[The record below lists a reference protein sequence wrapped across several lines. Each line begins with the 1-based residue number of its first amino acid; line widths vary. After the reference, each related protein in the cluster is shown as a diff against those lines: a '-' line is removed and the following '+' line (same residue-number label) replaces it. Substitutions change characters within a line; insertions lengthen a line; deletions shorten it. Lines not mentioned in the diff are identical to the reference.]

1 MNVFNTVMLVHVLI
15 IFTSLLSHKETAILL
30 VSRLPLLKRGLM
42 RLYSSLLSTSLSRH
56 KLLLEPGRHGQLI
69 QECFPLLAQYKC
81 LLDLLDLSILADNL
95 GLDQLNVSDP
105 CILLLPRGL
114 DLLLHVLGRVA
125 EVLLVLGEL
134 VGVLGEGLLGLLEL
148 LLLHYDVLFESLGL
162 LVLVVDRDLTC
173 QDLPRVQH
181 EVLH

>member
-1 MNVFNTVMLVHVLI
+1 MDVFDTVMLVHVLI
-15 IFTSLLSHKETAILL
+15 IFTSLLSHKETTILL
-30 VSRLPLLKRGLM
+30 VSRLPLLKRGLV
-42 RLYSSLLSTSLSRH
+42 RLYSSQLRTGLARH
-56 KLLLEPGRHGQLI
+56 KLLLEPSRHSQLI
-69 QECFPLLAQYKC
+69 QECLPLLAQYEY

-95 GLDQLNVSDP
+95 GLDQLNVTDP

-125 EVLLVLGEL
+125 EVLLVLGKL

-148 LLLHYDVLFESLGL
+148 LLLHDDVLLESLGL
-162 LVLVVDRDLTC
+162 LVLVVDRDLTR